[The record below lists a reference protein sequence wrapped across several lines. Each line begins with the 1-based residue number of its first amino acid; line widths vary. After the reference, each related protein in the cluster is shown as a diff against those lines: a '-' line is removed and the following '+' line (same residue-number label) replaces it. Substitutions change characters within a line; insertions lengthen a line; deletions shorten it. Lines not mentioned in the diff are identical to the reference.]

1 MNETLKKVLKF
12 FSRSLGF
19 FFINSA
25 IILIL
30 FAFFTYSSIN
40 NLDSLKTSLQNSVQ
54 KQISNLSY
62 NGITIEEYCK
72 INRQDENCKQISSLS
87 NNPEIDQA
95 FNNVKAYQSYTSSAI
110 FAAIILFFLGFM
122 FVYLGTFSLLNAGYK
137 VSFNIAINSFLGAIY
152 FNFLPNIIKAVLN
165 TSRFQELT
173 REVPK
178 EYVNE
183 ITNVI
188 LTWIKIPVSAT
199 FKLSLVIGGIFLVIA
214 IILKIEQKKRLKIT
228 K

>member
-1 MNETLKKVLKF
+1 MNETLKKILKF

-40 NLDSLKTSLQNSVQ
+40 NLDSLKTSLQISVQ
-54 KQISNLSY
+54 KQISNISY

-72 INRQDENCKQISSLS
+72 LKPQDENCKQISSLS

-95 FNNVKAYQSYTSSAI
+95 FNNVKVYQSYTVSVVFI
-110 FAAIILFFLGFM
+110 AIILFLLGFV
-122 FVYLGTFSLLNAGYK
+122 FVYLGTSSLLIASYK
-137 VSFNIAINSFLGAIY
+137 VSLNISINSLLATIY
-152 FNFLPNIIKAVLN
+152 FNFLPNIIKAMLN
-165 TSRFQELT
+165 APRFQDLT
-173 REVPK
+173 KDAPK
-178 EYVNE
+178 EYINE

-199 FKLSLVIGGIFLVIA
+199 VKLSIILTGIFLVIA